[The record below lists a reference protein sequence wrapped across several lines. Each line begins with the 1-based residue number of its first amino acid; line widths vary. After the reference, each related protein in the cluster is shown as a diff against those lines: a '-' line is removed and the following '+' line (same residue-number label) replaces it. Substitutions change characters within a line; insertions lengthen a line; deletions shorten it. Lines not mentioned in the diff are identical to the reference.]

1 MDSSAP
7 TAEEHTGLHQDS
19 VAVASGR
26 PDREPGSAVNPP
38 VVLSSTYF
46 GQGQVTAGDRSYGRY
61 SNPTWDPFETALAE
75 LEGASEPALAYAS
88 GMAAAAS
95 ALSLVPPGGTVVMPN
110 HSYGGTVGLAQR
122 LADDGAFSL
131 RLVNIADTAEVKA
144 QLAGGGQPAG
154 GEQLAG
160 GGQPADLLWVESP
173 TNPMLEVA
181 DVSAIAAAA
190 HDAGALVVADNTF
203 STPLVQQPL
212 GLGADVVI
220 HSVTKYLAGHSDV
233 VLGAAVTSDPQL
245 RERLLTH
252 RSMHGSIAGPFET
265 WMALR
270 GLRTLALRVERSQ
283 ANAAE
288 LASRLQRH
296 PAVAAVRFPGLP
308 DDPGHERAKRQMSGF
323 GSIIGVEM
331 AGGAAAA
338 DALVGR
344 LKLWL
349 PATSLGGV
357 ESLIERRRRH
367 TNEPETVPEP
377 LVRMSVGIEHVEDLW
392 ADLDQGMR

>member
-1 MDSSAP
+1 MESSATP
-7 TAEEHTGLHQDS
+7 AAEQHTGLHPDS
-19 VAVASGR
+19 IAVASGR

-46 GQGQVTAGDRSYGRY
+46 GQGPVTAGDRAYGRY
-61 SNPTWDPFETALAE
+61 SNPTWDPFEKALAD

-95 ALSLVPPGGTVVMPN
+95 ALSLVPPRGVVVMPD

-122 LADDGAFSL
+122 MADDGLFSL
-131 RLVNIADTAEVKA
+131 RLVNIADSDEVKN
-144 QLAGGGQPAG
+144 QLTG
-154 GEQLAG
+154 GER
-160 GGQPADLLWVESP
+160 PADLLWVESP

-181 DVSAIAAAA
+181 DVPTIAAAA
-190 HDAGALVVADNTF
+190 HDAGGLVVVDNTF

-212 GLGADVVI
+212 DLGADVVI

-270 GLRTLALRVERSQ
+270 GLRTLALRVQRSQ
-283 ANAAE
+283 TNAAA
-288 LASRLQRH
+288 LAGRLQRH
-296 PAVAAVRFPGLP
+296 PAVASVRFPGLP
-308 DDPGHERAKRQMSGF
+308 DDPGHERAKGQMKGF
-323 GSIIGVEM
+323 GSIIGAEM

-338 DALVGR
+338 DALVDKLR
-344 LKLWL
+344 LWL

-367 TNEPETVPEP
+367 TNEPASVPEG
-377 LVRMSVGIEHVEDLW
+377 LVRMSVGIEHLEDLW
-392 ADLDQGMR
+392 TDLEQGLESL